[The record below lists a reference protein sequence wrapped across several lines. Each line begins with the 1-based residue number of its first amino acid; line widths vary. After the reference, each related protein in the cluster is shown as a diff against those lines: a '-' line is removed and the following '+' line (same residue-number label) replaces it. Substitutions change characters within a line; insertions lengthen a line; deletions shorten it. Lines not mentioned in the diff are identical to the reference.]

1 MTAAR
6 LLMTD
11 PAHFE
16 VRYAINPWMRPDHWL
31 ADADA
36 HRRFARQAWDALAR
50 AILGADGRIE
60 TIAGAAGW
68 PDMVFPANAAVVL
81 DGKALLAR
89 FRHPE
94 RQGEEPAFRAAF
106 QALQARGVVREIHHL
121 PPGLLHEGAGDA
133 HWDACRRLFWT
144 GYGPRSHRDARRV
157 IAELFGVGTV
167 ALELASE
174 RFYHLDT
181 CFLPLTGGEVL
192 YFPPAFTAAARRLI
206 RDHVAPD
213 LLIEAAPD
221 EAAAFCVNAV
231 NIGRRL
237 VMAEAPPR
245 LTARLAERGYEVTE
259 VDLSPFILSGGGAF
273 CMTLRL
279 DHRSAPAPSTTPV
292 LTEGASS

>member
-1 MTAAR
+1 MTAV

-16 VRYAINPWMRPDHWL
+16 VRYAINPWMRPDRWL
-31 ADADA
+31 ADAAA
-36 HRRFARQAWDALAR
+36 HRRFARRAWDALGR
-50 AILGADGRIE
+50 AILDAGGQVETAPGAD
-60 TIAGAAGW
+60 GW

-81 DGKALLAR
+81 DGKVLLAR

-106 QALQARGVVREIHHL
+106 QALQARGLVREIHHL
-121 PPGLLHEGAGDA
+121 PAGLLHEGAGDA
-133 HWDACRRLFWT
+133 HWDPRRRLFWT
-144 GYGPRSHRDARRV
+144 GHGPRSHREAGRV
-157 IAELFGVGTV
+157 IGELFGVETV
-167 ALELASE
+167 PLELASE

-192 YFPPAFTAAARRLI
+192 YFPPAFTAGARRRI
-206 RDHVAPD
+206 RERVDPD
-213 LLIEAAPD
+213 LLVEAAPD

-245 LTARLAERGYEVTE
+245 LTALLAERGYQVAE

-279 DHRSAPAPSTTPV
+279 DHASLPAAVPA
-292 LTEGASS
+292 LTEGAAP